1 MRWIATV
8 LIVIAGL
15 SCILAGAFA
24 ANDLLHADRPEPV
37 LPVFAFAVLATIAA
51 MFAARRALA
60 IPATAL
66 WPLLLFLGLCLVCGW
81 VYGQFHF
88 SQNLKL
94 LVLFVVV
101 IAGGL
106 AAARVVNRRLPTG

>member
-1 MRWIATV
+1 
-8 LIVIAGL
+8 VIAGL

-51 MFAARRALA
+51 MFAARRALGHSCNG
-60 IPATAL
+60 AL
-66 WPLLLFLGLCLVCGW
+66 ALLLFLGLCLVCGW

-88 SQNLKL
+88 QSEPQAPRAVRRSDPL
-94 LVLFVVV
+94 
-101 IAGGL
+101 GGL
-106 AAARVVNRRLPTG
+106 ARPAWSIAGFLPGKRWES